1 MFIYDIKKMQ
11 EKDIINDI
19 NTSSSPL
26 ITRSSSESIDE
37 NIDQDKVQ
45 VLLQDFKAEYSSV
58 SSLLSA
64 SKLTLNEKDH
74 FDVVKFSI
82 KVKAV
87 YKYSWEV
94 YRKPSEI
101 KKNFADISSEL
112 AKNHSILSGNKGDIF
127 TTVAGWTEDSI
138 QIHLSEIENYYKT
151 LFQDNQ
157 VYNTLAFKEFFNI
170 SVGSFNQYNSGSKPF
185 EGYCYKKAD
194 PQCLRTAF
202 SYVCKCIEYFAF
214 SQYNW
219 RWIVVKDDCIYYMD
233 KSNSENG
240 KNVYF
245 FDRDLKVTKEGRD
258 IIKITNISRSL
269 ILKFKT
275 VFEREI
281 WYSEIMKRAETMIKI
296 LANNIYK
303 SYTNEKK
310 GNKAHW
316 FADGEDYFKDL
327 AEKLMEAKESIFIT
341 DWWMSPQVWLTRPV
355 PTVTYMAMAYENKD
369 KKDAPPYSRLM
380 DILYQ
385 CANRGVKVYVLV
397 YAECSLAL
405 TLNSAHTQHALESL
419 HPNIQVERHPLNCTD
434 LLWSHHE
441 KLVIIDQIIGYVGGL
456 DLCWGRWD
464 THDHPIY
471 EKPNDEQ
478 NYNFPAIDY
487 SNARIR
493 DFDKV
498 EDYLKESAD
507 RKTEVRMPWHD
518 VHSRLIG
525 PVVAD
530 IARHFVERWNFSRFG
545 TGSGITDIK
554 QNASVSK
561 EKNNLM
567 ETNTI
572 DENMGQA
579 EPKKKNFGFLT
590 GIINQVNK
598 KYDNENNVDSNDS
611 KTESL
616 KKMKRRRKLE

>member
-202 SYVCKCIEYFAF
+202 SYACKCIEYFAF

-269 ILKFKT
+269 ILIFA
-275 VFEREI
+275 REI
-281 WYSEIMKRAETMIKI
+281 
-296 LANNIYK
+296 
-303 SYTNEKK
+303 
-310 GNKAHW
+310 
-316 FADGEDYFKDL
+316 
-327 AEKLMEAKESIFIT
+327 
-341 DWWMSPQVWLTRPV
+341 
-355 PTVTYMAMAYENKD
+355 
-369 KKDAPPYSRLM
+369 
-380 DILYQ
+380 
-385 CANRGVKVYVLV
+385 
-397 YAECSLAL
+397 
-405 TLNSAHTQHALESL
+405 
-419 HPNIQVERHPLNCTD
+419 
-434 LLWSHHE
+434 
-441 KLVIIDQIIGYVGGL
+441 
-456 DLCWGRWD
+456 
-464 THDHPIY
+464 
-471 EKPNDEQ
+471 
-478 NYNFPAIDY
+478 
-487 SNARIR
+487 
-493 DFDKV
+493 
-498 EDYLKESAD
+498 
-507 RKTEVRMPWHD
+507 
-518 VHSRLIG
+518 
-525 PVVAD
+525 
-530 IARHFVERWNFSRFG
+530 
-545 TGSGITDIK
+545 
-554 QNASVSK
+554 
-561 EKNNLM
+561 
-567 ETNTI
+567 
-572 DENMGQA
+572 
-579 EPKKKNFGFLT
+579 
-590 GIINQVNK
+590 
-598 KYDNENNVDSNDS
+598 
-611 KTESL
+611 
-616 KKMKRRRKLE
+616 

>member
-1 MFIYDIKKMQ
+1 MQ

-26 ITRSSSESIDE
+26 ITRSSSESLDE

-45 VLLQDFKAEYSSV
+45 VLLQDFKAEYTSV
-58 SSLLSA
+58 SQALA
-64 SKLTLNEKDH
+64 SSNVTLNQRDF
-74 FDVVKFSI
+74 FDVIKFTI

-87 YKYSWEV
+87 YEYCWEV

-269 ILKFKT
+269 ILIFA
-275 VFEREI
+275 REI
-281 WYSEIMKRAETMIKI
+281 
-296 LANNIYK
+296 
-303 SYTNEKK
+303 
-310 GNKAHW
+310 
-316 FADGEDYFKDL
+316 
-327 AEKLMEAKESIFIT
+327 
-341 DWWMSPQVWLTRPV
+341 
-355 PTVTYMAMAYENKD
+355 
-369 KKDAPPYSRLM
+369 
-380 DILYQ
+380 
-385 CANRGVKVYVLV
+385 
-397 YAECSLAL
+397 
-405 TLNSAHTQHALESL
+405 
-419 HPNIQVERHPLNCTD
+419 
-434 LLWSHHE
+434 
-441 KLVIIDQIIGYVGGL
+441 
-456 DLCWGRWD
+456 
-464 THDHPIY
+464 
-471 EKPNDEQ
+471 
-478 NYNFPAIDY
+478 
-487 SNARIR
+487 
-493 DFDKV
+493 
-498 EDYLKESAD
+498 
-507 RKTEVRMPWHD
+507 
-518 VHSRLIG
+518 
-525 PVVAD
+525 
-530 IARHFVERWNFSRFG
+530 
-545 TGSGITDIK
+545 
-554 QNASVSK
+554 
-561 EKNNLM
+561 
-567 ETNTI
+567 
-572 DENMGQA
+572 
-579 EPKKKNFGFLT
+579 
-590 GIINQVNK
+590 
-598 KYDNENNVDSNDS
+598 
-611 KTESL
+611 
-616 KKMKRRRKLE
+616 